1 MSLIMDHKDC
11 KHDNNETIV
20 LQKLLEDAV
29 WQIFYL
35 EDLLMQ
41 HNISFGNK
49 AFQEF
54 KAKNPLKQAEVMQKI
69 KNALACTN
77 ASSSSQSQGN
87 AASTVSSAKISP
99 SKSQDIST
107 SLHSPTSLT
116 RSESTSINSGCCQDP
131 SKIDSALT
139 KVKSESSKATSTS
152 DVLKSREVIQ
162 DSYSLL
168 LSNLIQDQASLISRI
183 PVTQN
188 EIDLFKS
195 YFKGREDVFSLRS
208 GKPNSKTHKYC
219 YYPVCATYWKR
230 NCPRLNKSK
239 DEPSSVFVGDRDNDT
254 TCQTK
259 KVKSIACKDCPVRDF
274 VKLDD
279 PFIKN
284 HLAGFKDDCSDVIGL
299 YVSTEN
305 SKCYF
310 LVFDFDNHFIS
321 DYGSVEESLLDNN
334 YNQQLQE
341 ATYLKR
347 SSSLNQNVVSDA
359 SSQDLDG
366 TQEQHSCDQGNKPH
380 AEKAT
385 NTLSSI
391 TSTNSNPTNSK
402 DLSLD
407 KRLVTEVL
415 SLCKVC
421 KQESIDYLLERSRS
435 GSGYHLWIFFNEAL
449 DLKLVRHFG
458 SLLLS
463 VGASNLG
470 LSTFRTFD
478 RMIPTQDYVPKGGFG
493 NLIALPLQGRA
504 ILKGNSAF
512 VDDNLNAYND
522 QFTRL
527 DKVHKHDLNFVQNK
541 IHQWSSILLN
551 QVGQCIGNSN
561 FGLNQ
566 ASVENVTVPSNFANG
581 SLSNCDKDITKGFCN
596 SDFNIDTEF
605 SLEIENLIEAEDGC
619 ASSKDGIYTKEN
631 FLDYLV
637 KGNRNPLSKLVDIT
651 AFDNGLSKKVLT
663 CFNQSD
669 VLPIRVTLKNE
680 LTNYQ
685 NRQNSNL
692 VDSIFERN
700 KDSKEH
706 YGAELSINA
715 ESNFNKL
722 SYDELSENSSS
733 INLLSKFE
741 DFNFDDLK
749 TPCVYIIFSN
759 SVAIFKRNLKQSL
772 ITQLKALCSYQNPL
786 FYKYQ
791 SKGFQNLL
799 RNEPRIVQCF
809 YEDHDFIYLPRGLYQ
824 VIIDGFKAS
833 KIKFLVKDLRYKGAT
848 LDTVFTGKL
857 KDEQQKAVDSV
868 LGNDYGIINATT
880 GFGKTVVA
888 TFLIHKFKVNTLIVV
903 HKKELA
909 QQWIAKLNELLS
921 FNMLLPNYQTKSGK
935 NKQRKSHIGH
945 LWSNSNT
952 LSHLVDVALVQSLF
966 SNGRLNTELLNNYG
980 MVIFDECHHSAATS
994 YYSVLSYINSKR
1006 VYGFS
1011 ATIKRDDRQEK
1022 KFLYQLGPVLYSY
1035 SAMQKSLE
1043 SNLPHF
1049 VFIRFTPFISKN
1061 CESNNYNL
1069 LLEELINCKKRNLK
1083 IIADVK
1089 ECMLNHRTPLVL
1101 TNRVEHAKA
1110 LAKALTDGNVA
1121 KHIVLIL
1128 GNTSNKETQQRRQYL
1143 ESIPDHESLVIV
1155 ATGQCVGE
1163 GFDYPR
1169 LDTLMLTCPIKNNVN
1184 VEQYAGRICREY
1196 PNKKDIIVYDYLDV
1210 QVGIFCHM
1218 FEHRKRTY
1226 KRIGYEIISHESQNR
1241 ALLQAFESKDPL
1253 DLAENANLSDSSNS
1267 QASRANSSTAGG
1279 AATFGDNSIGVSS
1292 DHDDNSIQ
1300 NSEDCFE
1307 NSTFRKQKGMYS
1319 DLEYQEIFKQDFYNA
1334 QEEIIVF
1341 ASSMDDKLVKD
1352 FSLKV
1357 QKLIEFGVRVAVVTC
1372 NNALQKRNNAKLD
1385 ELDFDDEL
1393 EFNSENYSA
1402 DLSCTF
1408 ADDRA
1413 YIGGFN
1419 SVLNSNVEDSRGIK
1433 YRKKPCSSKSKSSV
1447 YLDNVVSTLRQVG
1460 IDVSVRAYF
1469 PQSFVIVDKKLAWF
1483 ALNPLDKVEKN
1494 SIFIRIDS
1502 PLDVQDLLEIAYQS

>member
-1 MSLIMDHKDC
+1 MDHKEFSP
-11 KHDNNETIV
+11 DNSETIV
-20 LQKLLEDAV
+20 LLKLLEDAV

-35 EDLLMQ
+35 EDLLTQ
-41 HNISFGNK
+41 HNISYGNK

-69 KNALACTN
+69 ENAISNSN
-77 ASSSSQSQGN
+77 ASSSSQSQCDASSN
-87 AASTVSSAKISP
+87 ASSAKISP
-99 SKSQDIST
+99 SKSLVDST
-107 SLHSPTSLT
+107 SLLSTTSLAS
-116 RSESTSINSGCCQDP
+116 SEAASTNCGSCQDP
-131 SKIDSALT
+131 SRIDSASL
-139 KVKSESSKATSTS
+139 KVKSESSKAISTS
-152 DVLKSREVIQ
+152 DVLKASEVVQ
-162 DSYSLL
+162 DSYALL
-168 LSNLIQDQASLISRI
+168 LSNHIQDQASLIKRI
-183 PVTQN
+183 PITQN

-195 YFKGREDVFSLRS
+195 YFKGRDDVFSLRS

-230 NCPRLNKSK
+230 NCPRLNKTK
-239 DEPSSVFVGDRDNDT
+239 DEASSVFVGDGDNDT
-254 TCQTK
+254 NSQTK

-366 TQEQHSCDQGNKPH
+366 IQEQHSCDQGNKPH

-421 KQESIDYLLERSRS
+421 KQESFDYLLERSRS
-435 GSGYHLWIFFNEAL
+435 GSGYHLWIFFSEAL

-470 LSTFRTFD
+470 LRTFRTFD
-478 RMIPTQDYVPKGGFG
+478 RMIPTQDYVPKGGLG

-504 ILKGNSAF
+504 LLKGNSAF

-522 QFTRL
+522 QFTCL
-527 DKVHKHDLNFVQNK
+527 DKVHKHALNFVQNK

-551 QVGQCIGNSN
+551 QVGQGIGNSN

-566 ASVENVTVPSNFANG
+566 ASVANVTVPSNNLNVCPVYCG
-581 SLSNCDKDITKGFCN
+581 KNLNKGFCN
-596 SDFNIDTEF
+596 NDFNIDTEF
-605 SLEIENLIEAEDGC
+605 SLEIENLLEAEDC
-619 ASSKDGIYTKEN
+619 CPSSKDGIYTKEN

-680 LTNYQ
+680 LTNQQ
-685 NRQNSNL
+685 NRQNCNLSQSNL
-692 VDSIFERN
+692 DQNTVN
-700 KDSKEH
+700 KVLEEISESVK
-706 YGAELSINA
+706 A
-715 ESNFNKL
+715 ESYFNKVNL
-722 SYDELSENSSS
+722 NEFCENSSYLS
-733 INLLSKFE
+733 LLSKFD
-741 DFNFDDLK
+741 DFNFDELK

-759 SVAIFKRNLKQSL
+759 SVAIFKRNLKQNL

-833 KIKFLVKDLRYKGAT
+833 NIKYLVKDLRYKGAT
-848 LDTVFTGKL
+848 LDTVFSGKL
-857 KDEQQKAVDSV
+857 KDEQQKAVESV
-868 LGNDYGIINATT
+868 LGNDYGIINAAT

-909 QQWIAKLNELLS
+909 QQWIEKLNEFLS

-935 NKQRKSHIGH
+935 NKQRQTHIGH

-994 YYSVLSYINSKR
+994 YYSVLSYVNSKR

-1035 SAMQKSLE
+1035 SAIQKSLE
-1043 SNLPHF
+1043 SSLPHY
-1049 VFIRFTPFISKN
+1049 VFIRFTPFTSKN
-1061 CESNNYNL
+1061 CESN
-1069 LLEELINCKKRNLK
+1069 
-1083 IIADVK
+1083 
-1089 ECMLNHRTPLVL
+1089 
-1101 TNRVEHAKA
+1101 
-1110 LAKALTDGNVA
+1110 
-1121 KHIVLIL
+1121 
-1128 GNTSNKETQQRRQYL
+1128 
-1143 ESIPDHESLVIV
+1143 
-1155 ATGQCVGE
+1155 
-1163 GFDYPR
+1163 
-1169 LDTLMLTCPIKNNVN
+1169 
-1184 VEQYAGRICREY
+1184 
-1196 PNKKDIIVYDYLDV
+1196 
-1210 QVGIFCHM
+1210 
-1218 FEHRKRTY
+1218 
-1226 KRIGYEIISHESQNR
+1226 
-1241 ALLQAFESKDPL
+1241 
-1253 DLAENANLSDSSNS
+1253 
-1267 QASRANSSTAGG
+1267 
-1279 AATFGDNSIGVSS
+1279 VSS
-1292 DHDDNSIQ
+1292 
-1300 NSEDCFE
+1300 
-1307 NSTFRKQKGMYS
+1307 
-1319 DLEYQEIFKQDFYNA
+1319 
-1334 QEEIIVF
+1334 
-1341 ASSMDDKLVKD
+1341 
-1352 FSLKV
+1352 
-1357 QKLIEFGVRVAVVTC
+1357 
-1372 NNALQKRNNAKLD
+1372 
-1385 ELDFDDEL
+1385 
-1393 EFNSENYSA
+1393 
-1402 DLSCTF
+1402 
-1408 ADDRA
+1408 
-1413 YIGGFN
+1413 
-1419 SVLNSNVEDSRGIK
+1419 
-1433 YRKKPCSSKSKSSV
+1433 P
-1447 YLDNVVSTLRQVG
+1447 
-1460 IDVSVRAYF
+1460 
-1469 PQSFVIVDKKLAWF
+1469 
-1483 ALNPLDKVEKN
+1483 
-1494 SIFIRIDS
+1494 S
-1502 PLDVQDLLEIAYQS
+1502 PR

>member
-1 MSLIMDHKDC
+1 MDHKEFSP
-11 KHDNNETIV
+11 DNNETIV
-20 LQKLLEDAV
+20 LQKLLEEAI
-29 WQIFYL
+29 WQIFYF
-35 EDLLMQ
+35 EDLLTQ
-41 HNISFGNK
+41 HNISYGNK
-49 AFQEF
+49 DFQEF

-69 KNALACTN
+69 ENALACTN
-77 ASSSSQSQGN
+77 ASSSSQSQGDASSN
-87 AASTVSSAKISP
+87 ASSAKISP
-99 SKSQDIST
+99 TKSQDIST
-107 SLHSPTSLT
+107 SLHSQTSLT

-152 DVLKSREVIQ
+152 DVLKSREVVQ
-162 DSYSLL
+162 DRYALL
-168 LSNLIQDQASLISRI
+168 LSNHIQDQASLIKRI
-183 PVTQN
+183 PITQN

-195 YFKGREDVFSLRS
+195 YFKGRDDVFSLRS

-230 NCPRLNKSK
+230 NCPRLNKTK
-239 DEPSSVFVGDRDNDT
+239 DEASSVFVGDRDNDT

-259 KVKSIACKDCPVRDF
+259 KVNGVACKDCPVRDF

-321 DYGSVEESLLDNN
+321 DYGSVEDSLLDNN

-347 SSSLNQNVVSDA
+347 LSSLNKNVPTDA
-359 SSQDLDG
+359 GSQDLYG
-366 TQEQHSCDQGNKPH
+366 TQEQHSCDQGNKSH

-391 TSTNSNPTNSK
+391 TSTNVNRTNSNN
-402 DLSLD
+402 LSLD

-435 GSGYHLWIFFNEAL
+435 GSGYHLWIFFSEAL

-504 ILKGNSAF
+504 LLKGNSAF

-522 QFTRL
+522 QFTCL
-527 DKVHKHDLNFVQNK
+527 DNVHKHDLNFVQNK

-551 QVGQCIGNSN
+551 QVCQSIGKSN
-561 FGLNQ
+561 FGLNL
-566 ASVENVTVPSNFANG
+566 ASVANVTVHSNTSNG
-581 SLSNCDKDITKGFCN
+581 NSKNCGKDLTKFFGN
-596 SDFNIDTEF
+596 EEFNIDTEF
-605 SLEIENLIEAEDGC
+605 SLEIENLIEPEDEIS
-619 ASSKDGIYTKEN
+619 SSKYGIYTKEN

-669 VLPIRVTLKNE
+669 VLPIRVILKNE
-680 LTNYQ
+680 LTNQQ

-692 VDSIFERN
+692 VDSILERN
-700 KDSKEH
+700 KDNKEQD
-706 YGAELSINA
+706 GAELSNNA
-715 ESNFNKL
+715 ESDSNKSSL
-722 SYDELSENSSS
+722 DELSENSSFL
-733 INLLSKFE
+733 NLLLKCK
-741 DFNFDDLK
+741 DINFNALK

-759 SVAIFKRNLKQSL
+759 SVAIFKRNLKQNL

-833 KIKFLVKDLRYKGAT
+833 NIKYLVKDLRYKGAT
-848 LDTVFTGKL
+848 LDTVFSGKL
-857 KDEQQKAVDSV
+857 KDEQQKAVESV
-868 LGNDYGIINATT
+868 LGNDYGIINAAT

-909 QQWIAKLNELLS
+909 QQWIEKLSKFLT

-935 NKQRKSHIGH
+935 NKQRQTHIGH
-945 LWSNSNT
+945 LWANSNT

-994 YYSVLSYINSKR
+994 YYSVLSYVDSKR

-1043 SNLPHF
+1043 SSFPHY
-1049 VFIRFTPFISKN
+1049 VFIRFTPFTSKN
-1061 CESNNYNL
+1061 CESNKYNL
-1069 LLEELINCKKRNLK
+1069 LLDELINCKKRNRK

-1089 ECMLNHRTPLVL
+1089 ECIINHRTPLLL

-1143 ESIPDHESLVIV
+1143 ESIPDNESLVVV

-1184 VEQYAGRICREY
+1184 VEQYAGRISREY
-1196 PNKKDIIVYDYLDV
+1196 PNKKDIIVYDYLDI

-1253 DLAENANLSDSSNS
+1253 DLAENANLSDGSNS

-1292 DHDDNSIQ
+1292 DYDDNSIQ

-1307 NSTFRKQKGMYS
+1307 NSTYRKQKGMYS
-1319 DLEYQEIFKQDFYNA
+1319 DLEYLEFFKQDFYNA
-1334 QEEIIVF
+1334 QDEIIVF
-1341 ASSMDDKLVKD
+1341 ASSMDEKLVKD
-1352 FSLKV
+1352 FSLNV
-1357 QKLIEFGVRVAVVTC
+1357 QKLIEFGVRVVVVTC
-1372 NNALQKRNNAKLD
+1372 YNALQKQNKAKLD
-1385 ELDFDDEL
+1385 ERDYDDEL
-1393 EFNSENYSA
+1393 EFNSENLSEDLLSA
-1402 DLSCTF
+1402 F
-1408 ADDRA
+1408 DDNRA
-1413 YIGGFN
+1413 CIGVFN
-1419 SVLNSNVEDSRGIK
+1419 SSYNIHDEDNGGIK
-1433 YRKKPCSSKSKSSV
+1433 YRKKPCSPKSKTSV

-1460 IDVSVRAYF
+1460 IEVSVRAYF
-1469 PQSFVIVDKKLAWF
+1469 PQSFVIVDKNIAWF

>member
-69 KNALACTN
+69 KNALANGN

-87 AASTVSSAKISP
+87 TATHASSAKISP
-99 SKSQDIST
+99 SKCQEPST
-107 SLHSPTSLT
+107 
-116 RSESTSINSGCCQDP
+116 
-131 SKIDSALT
+131 IDAVSV
-139 KVKSESSKATSTS
+139 KVKSECSTATSKS
-152 DVLKSREVIQ
+152 DVLKASEVVQ
-162 DSYSLL
+162 DSYALL
-168 LSNLIQDQASLISRI
+168 LSNHIEDQASLIQKTPI
-183 PVTQN
+183 TQSK
-188 EIDLFKS
+188 IDLFKS
-195 YFKGREDVFSLRS
+195 CFKGREDVFSLRS

-230 NCPRLNKSK
+230 NCPRLNKAN
-239 DEPSSVFVGDRDNDT
+239 DEVSSVFVGNGDNDT
-254 TCQTK
+254 ACQTK
-259 KVKSIACKDCPVRDF
+259 KVKSRACKDCPVRDF

-321 DYGSVEESLLDNN
+321 DYGSVEDSLLDNN

-347 SSSLNQNVVSDA
+347 LSSLNKNVPTDA
-359 SSQDLDG
+359 GSQDLYG

-391 TSTNSNPTNSK
+391 TSTNVNPTNSK

-435 GSGYHLWIFFNEAL
+435 GSGYHLWIFFSEAL

-470 LSTFRTFD
+470 LTTFRTFD

-504 ILKGNSAF
+504 LLKGNSAF

-527 DKVHKHDLNFVQNK
+527 DKVHKHDLNFVQSK

-561 FGLNQ
+561 FGINQ
-566 ASVENVTVPSNFANG
+566 ASVANVTVPSNNSNVNSANCG
-581 SLSNCDKDITKGFCN
+581 NDLNTSFYNEDFYAN
-596 SDFNIDTEF
+596 SEF
-605 SLEIENLIEAEDGC
+605 SLEIENLIESEDESV
-619 ASSKDGIYTKEN
+619 SSNDGIYTKEN

-1419 SVLNSNVEDSRGIK
+1419 SVLNSHVEDSRGIK

>member
-1 MSLIMDHKDC
+1 MDKT
-11 KHDNNETIV
+11 ETSKEN
-20 LQKLLEDAV
+20 LEYTLLKKNLVEAV

-35 EDLLMQ
+35 EDLLTQ
-41 HNISFGNK
+41 HNISYGNK

-69 KNALACTN
+69 ENALACTN

-99 SKSQDIST
+99 SKSQDNST
-107 SLHSPTSLT
+107 SLHSQTSLT

-152 DVLKSREVIQ
+152 DVLKSREVVQ
-162 DSYSLL
+162 DSYALL
-168 LSNLIQDQASLISRI
+168 LSNHIEDQASLIKRI
-183 PVTQN
+183 QITQS
-188 EIDLFKS
+188 EIDLFKCC
-195 YFKGREDVFSLRS
+195 FKGREDVFSLRS
-208 GKPNSKTHKYC
+208 GKPNSKTLKYC

-230 NCPRLNKSK
+230 NCPRLNKTK
-239 DEPSSVFVGDRDNDT
+239 DGASSVFVGDRDNDT

-284 HLAGFKDDCSDVIGL
+284 HLAGFKEDCSDVIGL

-347 SSSLNQNVVSDA
+347 TNSLNQN
-359 SSQDLDG
+359 
-366 TQEQHSCDQGNKPH
+366 QESNAGVQELATFEKLHSYGKDNEPLAQN
-380 AEKAT
+380 T
-385 NTLSSI
+385 STTLSNI
-391 TSTNSNPTNSK
+391 TSTNGNRNSK

-435 GSGYHLWIFFNEAL
+435 GSGYHLWIFFSEAL

-470 LSTFRTFD
+470 LRTFRTFD
-478 RMIPTQDYVPKGGFG
+478 RMIPTQDYVPKGGLG

-504 ILKGNSAF
+504 LLKGNSAF

-522 QFTRL
+522 QFTCL
-527 DKVHKHDLNFVQNK
+527 DKVHKHALNFVQNK

-551 QVGQCIGNSN
+551 QVGQGIGNSN

-566 ASVENVTVPSNFANG
+566 ASVANVTVPSNNLNVCPVYCG
-581 SLSNCDKDITKGFCN
+581 KNLNKGFCN
-596 SDFNIDTEF
+596 NDFNIDTEF
-605 SLEIENLIEAEDGC
+605 SLEIENLLEAEDC
-619 ASSKDGIYTKEN
+619 CPSSKDGIYTKEN

-680 LTNYQ
+680 LTNQQ
-685 NRQNSNL
+685 NRQNCNLSQSNL
-692 VDSIFERN
+692 DQNTVN
-700 KDSKEH
+700 KVLEEISESVK
-706 YGAELSINA
+706 A
-715 ESNFNKL
+715 ESYFNKVNL
-722 SYDELSENSSS
+722 NEFCENSSYLS
-733 INLLSKFE
+733 LLSKFD
-741 DFNFDDLK
+741 DFNFDELK

-759 SVAIFKRNLKQSL
+759 SVAIFKRNLKQNL

-857 KDEQQKAVDSV
+857 KDEQQKAVDAV
-868 LGNDYGIINATT
+868 LGNDYGIINAAT

-909 QQWIAKLNELLS
+909 QQWIEKLNEFLT
-921 FNMLLPNYQTKSGK
+921 FNMLLPNYQSKSGK
-935 NKQRKSHIGH
+935 KKQRKTHIGH

-1011 ATIKRDDRQEK
+1011 ATIKREDRQEK

-1043 SNLPHF
+1043 SSLPHY
-1049 VFIRFTPFISKN
+1049 VFIRFTPFTSKN
-1061 CESNNYNL
+1061 SESNNYNL

-1089 ECMLNHRTPLVL
+1089 ECILNHRTPLIL

-1110 LAKALTDGNVA
+1110 LAKALTDWNVA
-1121 KHIVLIL
+1121 KHVVLIL

-1169 LDTLMLTCPIKNNVN
+1169 LDTLMLTCPIKNNLN
-1184 VEQYAGRICREY
+1184 VEQYAGRISREY

-1241 ALLQAFESKDPL
+1241 ALLQAFEQKDPL
-1253 DLAENANLSDSSNS
+1253 DLEDNTNLSDGSNS
-1267 QASRANSSTAGG
+1267 RTSRANSSTAGG
-1279 AATFGDNSIGVSS
+1279 GATLGDNNIGLSS
-1292 DHDDNSIQ
+1292 DLEDKSLQ
-1300 NSEDCFE
+1300 NTSDYLE
-1307 NSTFRKQKGMYS
+1307 NCTFRKQKGMYS

-1334 QEEIIVF
+1334 QDEIIVF
-1341 ASSMDDKLVKD
+1341 ASSMDEHLVTE
-1352 FSLKV
+1352 FSLNV

-1372 NNALQKRNNAKLD
+1372 NNAMQRHHDATLKER
-1385 ELDFDDEL
+1385 DFDDEL
-1393 EFNSENYSA
+1393 ESCSENLSE
-1402 DLSCTF
+1402 DLSSSI
-1408 ADDRA
+1408 DDN
-1413 YIGGFN
+1413 IICKNGFN
-1419 SVLNSNVEDSRGIK
+1419 SVHNSHVEDSRSIK
-1433 YRKKPCSSKSKSSV
+1433 YRKKNSSYKSKASV

-1460 IDVSVRAYF
+1460 IEVSVRAYF
-1469 PQSFVIVDKKLAWF
+1469 PQSFVIVDKNIAWF
-1483 ALNPLDKVEKN
+1483 ALNPLDEVEKN

-1502 PLDVQDLLEIAYQS
+1502 NVDVMELLEISNSLGKN

>member
-1 MSLIMDHKDC
+1 MDKT
-11 KHDNNETIV
+11 ETS
-20 LQKLLEDAV
+20 KENLEYTILKQNLVEAV

-35 EDLLMQ
+35 EDLLAR

-69 KNALACTN
+69 KNALANGN

-99 SKSQDIST
+99 SKSQDNST
-107 SLHSPTSLT
+107 SLHSQTSLT

-152 DVLKSREVIQ
+152 DVLKSREVVQ
-162 DSYSLL
+162 DSYALL
-168 LSNLIQDQASLISRI
+168 LSNHIEDQASLIKRI
-183 PVTQN
+183 QITQS

-195 YFKGREDVFSLRS
+195 CFKGREDVFSLRS
-208 GKPNSKTHKYC
+208 GKPNSKTLKYC
-219 YYPVCATYWKR
+219 YYPVCDTYWKR
-230 NCPRLNKSK
+230 NCPRLNKTK
-239 DEPSSVFVGDRDNDT
+239 DEASSVFVGDRDNDT

-259 KVKSIACKDCPVRDF
+259 KVKSLACKDCPVRDF
-274 VKLDD
+274 VKLTD

-284 HLAGFKDDCSDVIGL
+284 HIAGFKDDCSDVIGL

-321 DYGSVEESLLDNN
+321 DYGSVEDSLLDNN

-347 SSSLNQNVVSDA
+347 TNSLNQNVVSDA

-366 TQEQHSCDQGNKPH
+366 TQEQHSCDQGNKSH

-391 TSTNSNPTNSK
+391 TSTNVNRTNSNN
-402 DLSLD
+402 LSLD

-504 ILKGNSAF
+504 LLKGNSAF
-512 VDDNLNAYND
+512 VDDNLNAYKD

-541 IHQWSSILLN
+541 IHQWSSILIN
-551 QVGQCIGNSN
+551 QVGQCNGNN
-561 FGLNQ
+561 NVGLNQ
-566 ASVENVTVPSNFANG
+566 ASVANVTVPADNSNG
-581 SLSNCDKDITKGFCN
+581 STANCGKDLTKGFCN
-596 SDFNIDTEF
+596 KDFNINTEF

-680 LTNYQ
+680 LTNQQ

-692 VDSIFERN
+692 VDSILERN
-700 KDSKEH
+700 KDSKEQD
-706 YGAELSINA
+706 GAELSNNA
-715 ESNFNKL
+715 ESRFNKA
-722 SYDELSENSSS
+722 SHDELSKNSSYQ
-733 INLLSKFE
+733 NLLSKFE

-759 SVAIFKRNLKQSL
+759 SVAIFKRNLKQNL
-772 ITQLKALCSYQNPL
+772 ITQLKALCSYQNAL

-824 VIIDGFKAS
+824 VIIDGFNAS
-833 KIKFLVKDLRYKGAT
+833 NIKCLVKDLRYKGAT
-848 LDTVFTGKL
+848 LDAVFTGKL
-857 KDEQQKAVDSV
+857 KDEQQKAVESV
-868 LGNDYGIINATT
+868 LGNDYGIINAAT

-909 QQWIAKLNELLS
+909 QQWIEKLNKFLT

-935 NKQRKSHIGH
+935 NKQRQTHIGH

-1035 SAMQKSLE
+1035 SAMLKSLE

-1069 LLEELINCKKRNLK
+1069 LFEELINCEKRNRK

-1089 ECMLNHRTPLVL
+1089 ECILNQRTPLVL

-1110 LAKALTDGNVA
+1110 LAKALTNGNVA

-1143 ESIPDHESLVIV
+1143 ESIPDNESLVVV

-1184 VEQYAGRICREY
+1184 VEQYVGRISREY
-1196 PNKKDIIVYDYLDV
+1196 PNKKDIIVYDYLDM

-1241 ALLQAFESKDPL
+1241 ALLQAFEPSVASEL
-1253 DLAENANLSDSSNS
+1253 DDNTNLSDGSNS
-1267 QASRANSSTAGG
+1267 QTSRSNSDTDAGG
-1279 AATFGDNSIGVSS
+1279 ATLGDNKNGLSS
-1292 DHDDNSIQ
+1292 ELEDKSLQ
-1300 NSEDCFE
+1300 NSKDCFE
-1307 NSTFRKQKGMYS
+1307 NISFRKQKGMYS

-1341 ASSMDDKLVKD
+1341 ASSMDEKLVKD
-1352 FSLKV
+1352 FSLNV
-1357 QKLIEFGVRVAVVTC
+1357 QKLIELGVRVVVVTC
-1372 NNALQKRNNAKLD
+1372 NNALQKRNDATLK
-1385 ELDFDDEL
+1385 ERDFDDEL
-1393 EFNSENYSA
+1393 EFCSEN
-1402 DLSCTF
+1402 LSEEFSITI
-1408 ADDRA
+1408 DDN
-1413 YIGGFN
+1413 ITCKGGFN
-1419 SVLNSNVEDSRGIK
+1419 SVLNSHTEDSRSIK
-1433 YRKKPCSSKSKSSV
+1433 YRKKNSLYKSKSSA

-1460 IDVSVRAYF
+1460 IEVSVRAYF

-1502 PLDVQDLLEIAYQS
+1502 PLDVQDLLEIAYQI

>member
-1 MSLIMDHKDC
+1 MDHKDFSP
-11 KHDNNETIV
+11 DNNETIV
-20 LQKLLEDAV
+20 LHKILEDAV
-29 WQIFYL
+29 WQIFYF
-35 EDLLMQ
+35 EDLLTQ
-41 HNISFGNK
+41 HNISYGNK

-69 KNALACTN
+69 ENALACTN
-77 ASSSSQSQGN
+77 ASSSSQSQGDASSN
-87 AASTVSSAKISP
+87 ASSAKSSP

-107 SLHSPTSLT
+107 SLHSQTSLT

-152 DVLKSREVIQ
+152 DVLKSREVVQ
-162 DSYSLL
+162 DRYALL
-168 LSNLIQDQASLISRI
+168 LSNHIQDQASLIKRI
-183 PVTQN
+183 PITQN

-195 YFKGREDVFSLRS
+195 YFKGRDDVFSLRS

-230 NCPRLNKSK
+230 NCPRLNKNK

-259 KVKSIACKDCPVRDF
+259 KVNGIACKDCPVRDF
-274 VKLDD
+274 VKLTD

-305 SKCYF
+305 SKCNF

-347 SSSLNQNVVSDA
+347 TNSLNQNLASNAEPQELDAFEDLHYIGKDNESLAQITSTTVS
-359 SSQDLDG
+359 
-366 TQEQHSCDQGNKPH
+366 N
-380 AEKAT
+380 
-385 NTLSSI
+385 I
-391 TSTNSNPTNSK
+391 TSTNVNRTNSNN
-402 DLSLD
+402 LSLD

-435 GSGYHLWIFFNEAL
+435 GCGYHLWIFFSEAL

-470 LSTFRTFD
+470 LSSFRTFD

-504 ILKGNSAF
+504 LLKGNSAF
-512 VDDNLNAYND
+512 VDENLNAYYD
-522 QFTRL
+522 QFTCL
-527 DKVHKHDLNFVQNK
+527 DKVHKHDLNFVQSK

-551 QVGQCIGNSN
+551 QVDQCIGNSN

-566 ASVENVTVPSNFANG
+566 ASVANVAVPSNTSNG
-581 SLSNCDKDITKGFCN
+581 SESNCGKDLSKVFCN
-596 SDFNIDTEF
+596 EDFNIDTEF
-605 SLEIENLIEAEDGC
+605 SLEIENLIESEDERV
-619 ASSKDGIYTKEN
+619 SSKDGIYTKEN

-680 LTNYQ
+680 LTNQ
-685 NRQNSNL
+685 HNRQNSNL
-692 VDSIFERN
+692 VDSILERN

-706 YGAELSINA
+706 EGAELSNNA
-715 ESNFNKL
+715 ESDFKKA
-722 SYDELSENSSS
+722 SIDELSDKGSYLS
-733 INLLSKFE
+733 LLSKFD

-759 SVAIFKRNLKQSL
+759 SIAIFKRNLKQSL

-824 VIIDGFKAS
+824 VITDGFKAS
-833 KIKFLVKDLRYKGAT
+833 NIKYLVKDLRYKGAT
-848 LDTVFTGKL
+848 LDTVFSGKL
-857 KDEQQKAVDSV
+857 KDEQQKAVDAV
-868 LGNDYGIINATT
+868 LENDYGIINAAT

-909 QQWIAKLNELLS
+909 QQWIAKLNEFLS
-921 FNMLLPNYQTKSGK
+921 FNMLLPNYQTKSGM
-935 NKQRKSHIGH
+935 NKQRQTHIGH

-994 YYSVLSYINSKR
+994 YYSVLSYVNSKR

-1043 SNLPHF
+1043 SSFPHY
-1049 VFIRFTPFISKN
+1049 VFIRFTPFTSKN
-1061 CESNNYNL
+1061 CESNKYNL
-1069 LLEELINCKKRNLK
+1069 LLDELINCKKRNRK

-1089 ECMLNHRTPLVL
+1089 ECIINHRTPLLL

-1121 KHIVLIL
+1121 KHVVLIL
-1128 GNTSNKETQQRRQYL
+1128 GNTSNNETQQRRQYL

-1184 VEQYAGRICREY
+1184 VEQYAGRISREY
-1196 PNKKDIIVYDYLDV
+1196 PNKKDIIVYDYLDI

-1241 ALLQAFESKDPL
+1241 ALLQAFESSVASDL
-1253 DLAENANLSDSSNS
+1253 DDNINLFDDSNS
-1267 QASRANSSTAGG
+1267 QTSRSNSGTAGSG
-1279 AATFGDNSIGVSS
+1279 TSLGGSNIGESS
-1292 DHDDNSIQ
+1292 DLDYKSFQ
-1300 NSEDCFE
+1300 NTNDCFE
-1307 NSTFRKQKGMYS
+1307 NCTFRKQKGMYS
-1319 DLEYQEIFKQDFYNA
+1319 DLEYLEFFKQDFYNA

-1341 ASSMDDKLVKD
+1341 ASSMDESLVKD
-1352 FSLKV
+1352 FSLNV
-1357 QKLIEFGVRVAVVTC
+1357 QKLIELGVRVSVVTC
-1372 NNALQKRNNAKLD
+1372 NNALQRHQDAALKER
-1385 ELDFDDEL
+1385 DFNDEL
-1393 EFNSENYSA
+1393 EFNSENLSEDLLSA
-1402 DLSCTF
+1402 F
-1408 ADDRA
+1408 DDNRA
-1413 YIGGFN
+1413 CIGVFN
-1419 SVLNSNVEDSRGIK
+1419 SSYNIHDEDNGGIK
-1433 YRKKPCSSKSKSSV
+1433 YRKKPCLSKSKSSV
-1447 YLDNVVSTLRQVG
+1447 YLDNVVSTLKQVG

-1502 PLDVQDLLEIAYQS
+1502 NVDVMELLEISNSLGKN

>member
-1 MSLIMDHKDC
+1 MDHKEFSP
-11 KHDNNETIV
+11 DNNETIV
-20 LQKLLEDAV
+20 LQKLLEEAI
-29 WQIFYL
+29 WQIFYF
-35 EDLLMQ
+35 EDLLTQ

-69 KNALACTN
+69 ENAIAN
-77 ASSSSQSQGN
+77 SNSSSSSQCQGKV
-87 AASTVSSAKISP
+87 ASTASSAIISH
-99 SKSQDIST
+99 SKSQDNST

-116 RSESTSINSGCCQDP
+116 RSESASINSGISQDP
-131 SKIDSALT
+131 STIDAVSV
-139 KVKSESSKATSTS
+139 KVKSECSTAISKS
-152 DVLKSREVIQ
+152 DVLKASEVVQ
-162 DSYSLL
+162 DSYALL
-168 LSNLIQDQASLISRI
+168 LSNHIEDQASLISRI
-183 PVTQN
+183 PITHS

-195 YFKGREDVFSLRS
+195 YFKGRADVFSLRS

-230 NCPRLNKSK
+230 NCPRLNKTK
-239 DEPSSVFVGDRDNDT
+239 DGASSVFVGDGDNDT
-254 TCQTK
+254 NSQTK

-421 KQESIDYLLERSRS
+421 KQESINYLLERSRS
-435 GSGYHLWIFFNEAL
+435 GSGYHLWIFFSEAL

-463 VGASNLG
+463 VGASNIG

-504 ILKGNSAF
+504 LLKGNSAF

-527 DKVHKHDLNFVQNK
+527 DKVHKHDQYFVQSK

-566 ASVENVTVPSNFANG
+566 ASVANVAVSSNISNG
-581 SLSNCDKDITKGFCN
+581 CSTNCGKELSQGFCN
-596 SDFNIDTEF
+596 EDFNIDTEF
-605 SLEIENLIEAEDGC
+605 SLEIENLIEPDDGR
-619 ASSKDGIYTKEN
+619 ASSNVGIYTKEN

-637 KGNRNPLSKLVDIT
+637 KENRNPLSKLVDIT

-680 LTNYQ
+680 LTNQQ
-685 NRQNSNL
+685 NRKNSNL
-692 VDSIFERN
+692 VDSNLDQNTVN
-700 KDSKEH
+700 KVLEKISDGGK
-706 YGAELSINA
+706 A
-715 ESNFNKL
+715 ESCFNKVNL
-722 SYDELSENSSS
+722 DEFCENSTYQ
-733 INLLSKFE
+733 NLLSKFE
-741 DFNFDDLK
+741 AFNFDDLK
-749 TPCVYIIFSN
+749 TQCVYIIFSN

-809 YEDHDFIYLPRGLYQ
+809 YEDLDFIYLPRGLYQ
-824 VIIDGFKAS
+824 VIIDGFNAS

-848 LDTVFTGKL
+848 LDTVFSGKL
-857 KDEQQKAVDSV
+857 KDEQQKAVDAV
-868 LGNDYGIINATT
+868 LENDYGIINAAT

-909 QQWIAKLNELLS
+909 QQWIEKLNEFLS
-921 FNMLLPNYQTKSGK
+921 FNMLLPNYQTKSGM
-935 NKQRKSHIGH
+935 NKQRQTHIGH

-966 SNGRLNTELLNNYG
+966 SNSRLNTELLNNYG

-994 YYSVLSYINSKR
+994 YYSVLSYVNSKR

-1043 SNLPHF
+1043 SSLPHY
-1049 VFIRFTPFISKN
+1049 VIIRFTPFTSKN
-1061 CESNNYNL
+1061 SESNNYNL

-1089 ECMLNHRTPLVL
+1089 ECILNHRTPLIL

-1110 LAKALTDGNVA
+1110 LAKALTDGNIA
-1121 KHIVLIL
+1121 KHVILIL

-1143 ESIPDHESLVIV
+1143 ESIPDNESLVVV

-1184 VEQYAGRICREY
+1184 VEQYAGRISREY
-1196 PNKKDIIVYDYLDV
+1196 PNKKDLIVYDYLDV

-1241 ALLQAFESKDPL
+1241 ALLHAFEQSVPSDLDDNTNLFDDP
-1253 DLAENANLSDSSNS
+1253 NS
-1267 QASRANSSTAGG
+1267 QTSRSNTDTDASG
-1279 AATFGDNSIGVSS
+1279 ATLGDNKIGLCS
-1292 DHDDNSIQ
+1292 DLDYKSFQ
-1300 NSEDCFE
+1300 NTNDCFE
-1307 NSTFRKQKGMYS
+1307 NCTFRKQKGMYS
-1319 DLEYQEIFKQDFYNA
+1319 DLEYLEFFKQDFYNA
-1334 QEEIIVF
+1334 QDEIIVF
-1341 ASSMDDKLVKD
+1341 ASSMDEKLVKD
-1352 FSLKV
+1352 FSLNV
-1357 QKLIEFGVRVAVVTC
+1357 QKLIEFGVRVVVVTC
-1372 NNALQKRNNAKLD
+1372 YNALQKQNKAKLD
-1385 ELDFDDEL
+1385 ERDYDDEL
-1393 EFNSENYSA
+1393 EFNSENLSEDLLSA
-1402 DLSCTF
+1402 F
-1408 ADDRA
+1408 DDNRA
-1413 YIGGFN
+1413 CIGVFN
-1419 SVLNSNVEDSRGIK
+1419 SSYNIHDEDNGGIK
-1433 YRKKPCSSKSKSSV
+1433 YRKKPCSPKSKTSV

-1460 IDVSVRAYF
+1460 IEVSVRAYF
-1469 PQSFVIVDKKLAWF
+1469 PQSFVIVDKK
-1483 ALNPLDKVEKN
+1483 
-1494 SIFIRIDS
+1494 
-1502 PLDVQDLLEIAYQS
+1502 

>member
-1 MSLIMDHKDC
+1 MDHKDFSP
-11 KHDNNETIV
+11 DNNEIIV
-20 LQKLLEDAV
+20 LQKLLEEAV

-35 EDLLMQ
+35 EDLLTQ

-54 KAKNPLKQAEVMQKI
+54 KAKNSLKLAEVMQKI
-69 KNALACTN
+69 ENALANSN
-77 ASSSSQSQGN
+77 ASSSSQSQSN
-87 AASTVSSAKISP
+87 VASTASSAKISP
-99 SKSQDIST
+99 SKSQDNST
-107 SLHSPTSLT
+107 SLHSTTSLAS
-116 RSESTSINSGCCQDP
+116 SEAASINSGSCQDP
-131 SKIDSALT
+131 SKIDPASL
-139 KVKSESSKATSTS
+139 KVKSESSNATSTS
-152 DVLKSREVIQ
+152 DVLKVSEVVQ

-168 LSNLIQDQASLISRI
+168 LSNHIEDQASLIKRI
-183 PVTQN
+183 SITQS

-208 GKPNSKTHKYC
+208 GKPNLKTHKYC

-230 NCPRLNKSK
+230 NCPRLNKTK
-239 DEPSSVFVGDRDNDT
+239 DEASSVFVGDGDNDT

-259 KVKSIACKDCPVRDF
+259 KVKGIACKDCPVRDF

-347 SSSLNQNVVSDA
+347 TNSLNQNLDSNA
-359 SSQDLDG
+359 GAQDLDAFEDQHTTG
-366 TQEQHSCDQGNKPH
+366 KDNEPLTQKSSTKLLNVTSINGNQ
-380 AEKAT
+380 
-385 NTLSSI
+385 
-391 TSTNSNPTNSK
+391 TNSK

-463 VGASNLG
+463 VGANNLG

-504 ILKGNSAF
+504 LLKGNSAF

-522 QFTRL
+522 QFTCL
-527 DKVHKHDLNFVQNK
+527 DKVHKHDFNFVQSK
-541 IHQWSSILLN
+541 IYQWSSILLN
-551 QVGQCIGNSN
+551 QVGQHIGNSN
-561 FGLNQ
+561 VGLNQ
-566 ASVENVTVPSNFANG
+566 ASVANVNVPSNNSNDSSANCG
-581 SLSNCDKDITKGFCN
+581 KDLSPGFYN
-596 SDFNIDTEF
+596 VDFNIDTEF
-605 SLEIENLIEAEDGC
+605 SLEIENLIEAEDGS
-619 ASSKDGIYTKEN
+619 ASSKDRIYTKEN

-637 KGNRNPLSKLVDIT
+637 KGNRNPLSRLVDIT

-669 VLPIRVTLKNE
+669 VLPIRVTIKND
-680 LTNYQ
+680 LANLQSYL
-685 NRQNSNL
+685 NSNIVGSNL
-692 VDSIFERN
+692 DQNTVN
-700 KDSKEH
+700 KLLEEISEGVK
-706 YGAELSINA
+706 A
-715 ESNFNKL
+715 ESCFNKANL
-722 SYDELSENSSS
+722 NEFCENSSYL
-733 INLLSKFE
+733 NLLSKLE

-791 SKGFQNLL
+791 SKGFKNLL

-824 VIIDGFKAS
+824 VIIDGLKAS
-833 KIKFLVKDLRYKGAT
+833 NIKFLVKDLRYKGAT

-857 KDEQQKAVDSV
+857 KEEQQKAVDAV
-868 LGNDYGIINATT
+868 LGNDYGIINAAT

-888 TFLIHKFKVNTLIVV
+888 TFLVHKFKVSTLIVV

-909 QQWIAKLNELLS
+909 QQWIEKLNEFLS
-921 FNMLLPNYQTKSGK
+921 FNMHLPNYQTKSGK
-935 NKQRKSHIGH
+935 NKQRKTHVGH

-994 YYSVLSYINSKR
+994 YYSVLSYVNSKR

-1011 ATIKRDDRQEK
+1011 ATVKRDDRQEK

-1043 SNLPHF
+1043 SNLPHY
-1049 VFIRFTPFISKN
+1049 VFIRFTPFTSKN

-1069 LLEELINCKKRNLK
+1069 LLDELINCEKRNCK

-1089 ECMLNHRTPLVL
+1089 ECILNHRTPLVL
-1101 TNRVEHAKA
+1101 TNRIEHAKA
-1110 LAKALTDGNVA
+1110 VAKALTEGNVA
-1121 KHIVLIL
+1121 KHVVLIL

-1143 ESIPDHESLVIV
+1143 ESIPANESLVIV

-1184 VEQYAGRICREY
+1184 VEQYAGRISREY
-1196 PNKKDIIVYDYLDV
+1196 PNKKDIIVYDYLDM

-1253 DLAENANLSDSSNS
+1253 DLDENVNLSDGSNS
-1267 QASRANSSTAGG
+1267 KTSRSNTGTDAGASLVDSN
-1279 AATFGDNSIGVSS
+1279 IGVSS
-1292 DHDDNSIQ
+1292 EQDNKSLK
-1300 NSEDCFE
+1300 NTNDCFE
-1307 NSTFRKQKGMYS
+1307 NCTFRKQKGMYS
-1319 DLEYQEIFKQDFYNA
+1319 DLEYLEIFKQDFYNA

-1341 ASSMDDKLVKD
+1341 ASSMDEFLVKD
-1352 FSLKV
+1352 FSLNV
-1357 QKLIEFGVRVAVVTC
+1357 HKLIEFGVRVAVVTC
-1372 NNALQKRNNAKLD
+1372 NSALQKRNNAKLD
-1385 ELDFDDEL
+1385 ECDFDDEL
-1393 EFNSENYSA
+1393 EFNSENFSEDLLSA
-1402 DLSCTF
+1402 IDNNSSCKG
-1408 ADDRA
+1408 A
-1413 YIGGFN
+1413 FN
-1419 SVLNSNVEDSRGIK
+1419 STHNSPTEVSGGIK
-1433 YRKKPCSSKSKSSV
+1433 YRKKNSSYKSKVSV

-1460 IDVSVRAYF
+1460 IEVSVRAYF

-1502 PLDVQDLLEIAYQS
+1502 NVDVMELLEISNSIGKN

>member
-69 KNALACTN
+69 KNALANGN

-87 AASTVSSAKISP
+87 TATHASSAKISP
-99 SKSQDIST
+99 SKCQEPST
-107 SLHSPTSLT
+107 
-116 RSESTSINSGCCQDP
+116 
-131 SKIDSALT
+131 IDAVSV
-139 KVKSESSKATSTS
+139 KVKSECSTATSKS
-152 DVLKSREVIQ
+152 DVLKASEVVQ
-162 DSYSLL
+162 DSYALL
-168 LSNLIQDQASLISRI
+168 LSNHIEDQASLIQKTPI
-183 PVTQN
+183 TQSK
-188 EIDLFKS
+188 IDLFKS
-195 YFKGREDVFSLRS
+195 CFKGREDVFSLRS

-230 NCPRLNKSK
+230 NCPRLNKAN
-239 DEPSSVFVGDRDNDT
+239 DEVSSVFVGNGDNDT
-254 TCQTK
+254 ACQTK
-259 KVKSIACKDCPVRDF
+259 KVKSRACKDCPVRDF

-321 DYGSVEESLLDNN
+321 DYGSVEDSLLDNN

-347 SSSLNQNVVSDA
+347 LSSLNKNVPTDA
-359 SSQDLDG
+359 GSQDLYG

-391 TSTNSNPTNSK
+391 TSTNVNPTNSK

-435 GSGYHLWIFFNEAL
+435 GSGYHLWIFFSEAL

-470 LSTFRTFD
+470 LTTFRTFD

-504 ILKGNSAF
+504 LLKGNSAF

-527 DKVHKHDLNFVQNK
+527 DKVHKHDLNFVQSK

-561 FGLNQ
+561 FGINQ
-566 ASVENVTVPSNFANG
+566 ASVANVTVPSNNSNVNSANCG
-581 SLSNCDKDITKGFCN
+581 NDLNTSFYNEDFYAN
-596 SDFNIDTEF
+596 SEF
-605 SLEIENLIEAEDGC
+605 SLEIENLIESEDESV
-619 ASSKDGIYTKEN
+619 SSNDGIYTKEN

-1307 NSTFRKQKGMYS
+1307 NSTYRKQKGMYS

-1334 QEEIIVF
+1334 KEEIIVF

-1372 NNALQKRNNAKLD
+1372 NNALQRHQDAALKERAFN
-1385 ELDFDDEL
+1385 DEL
-1393 EFNSENYSA
+1393 ELNSENFSA
-1402 DLSCTF
+1402 DLSRAF
-1408 ADDRA
+1408 DDNRSCKN
-1413 YIGGFN
+1413 GFN
-1419 SVLNSNVEDSRGIK
+1419 SVHNSHVEDSRSIK
-1433 YRKKPCSSKSKSSV
+1433 YRKKNSSYKSKASV

-1460 IDVSVRAYF
+1460 IEVSVRAYF
-1469 PQSFVIVDKKLAWF
+1469 PQSFVIVDKNIAWF

>member
-1 MSLIMDHKDC
+1 MDKT
-11 KHDNNETIV
+11 ETS
-20 LQKLLEDAV
+20 KENLEYTILKQNLVEAV

-35 EDLLMQ
+35 EDLLTQ

-49 AFQEF
+49 SFLEF

-69 KNALACTN
+69 ENAIANSN
-77 ASSSSQSQGN
+77 ASSSSQTQCDASSN
-87 AASTVSSAKISP
+87 ASYTNISP
-99 SKSQDIST
+99 SKCQDDST
-107 SLHSPTSLT
+107 LLQSNNSLSSA
-116 RSESTSINSGCCQDP
+116 ESTSFTCSNCQDP
-131 SKIDSALT
+131 SKIDSASL
-139 KVKSESSKATSTS
+139 KVKSESSTATSKS
-152 DVLKSREVIQ
+152 DVLKAYEVVQ

-168 LSNLIQDQASLISRI
+168 LSNHIEDQASLIQKI
-183 PVTQN
+183 PITQR
-188 EIDLFKS
+188 EIELFKM

-230 NCPRLNKSK
+230 NCPRLNKTK
-239 DEPSSVFVGDRDNDT
+239 DEASSVFVGDRDNDT
-254 TCQTK
+254 SCQTK
-259 KVKSIACKDCPVRDF
+259 KVKGIACKDCPVRDF
-274 VKLDD
+274 VKLTD

-347 SSSLNQNVVSDA
+347 TNSLNQNLASNAEPQELDA
-359 SSQDLDG
+359 FGDLHYIG
-366 TQEQHSCDQGNKPH
+366 KENEPLAQNTS
-380 AEKAT
+380 T
-385 NTLSSI
+385 TLSNV
-391 TSTNSNPTNSK
+391 TSTNGNRTNSK
-402 DLSLD
+402 DLSLE
-407 KRLVTEVL
+407 KKLVTEVL

-435 GSGYHLWIFFNEAL
+435 GSGYHLWIFFSEAL

-504 ILKGNSAF
+504 LLKGNSAF
-512 VDDNLNAYND
+512 VDDKLNAYND
-522 QFTRL
+522 QFARL
-527 DKVHKHDLNFVQNK
+527 DKVHKHDLNFVQSK
-541 IHQWSSILLN
+541 IHQWSCILLN
-551 QVGQCIGNSN
+551 QVGQCIGNGN
-561 FGLNQ
+561 FSLNQ
-566 ASVENVTVPSNFANG
+566 ASVANVTVPSNTTNG
-581 SLSNCDKDITKGFCN
+581 SVANCGKDFNKGFCN
-596 SDFNIDTEF
+596 EDFNIDTEF
-605 SLEIENLIEAEDGC
+605 SLEIENLIETEDGS
-619 ASSKDGIYTKEN
+619 ASSKEVIYTNEN

-651 AFDNGLSKKVLT
+651 ALDNGLSKKVLT

-680 LTNYQ
+680 LTNQQ

-692 VDSIFERN
+692 VDSIFEPNTDN
-700 KDSKEH
+700 KEQVLS
-706 YGAELSINA
+706 ELSINA
-715 ESNFNKL
+715 ESNFNKV
-722 SYDELSENSSS
+722 SNDELSENSSS

-741 DFNFDDLK
+741 TFNFDDLK
-749 TPCVYIIFSN
+749 APCIYIIFSN

-824 VIIDGFKAS
+824 VIIEGFKAS
-833 KIKFLVKDLRYKGAT
+833 KIKCLVKDLRYKGAT
-848 LDTVFTGKL
+848 LDVEFSAKL
-857 KDEQQKAVDSV
+857 KEKQQKAVDAV

-909 QQWIAKLNELLS
+909 KQWIEKLNEFLT
-921 FNMLLPNYQTKSGK
+921 FNMFLPNYQTKNGM
-935 NKQRKSHIGH
+935 NKQRKTHIGH

-994 YYSVLSYINSKR
+994 YYSVLSYVNSKR

-1022 KFLYQLGPVLYSY
+1022 KFLYQLGPVLYTY

-1043 SNLPHF
+1043 SNLPHY

-1061 CESNNYNL
+1061 SESNKYNL
-1069 LLEELINCKKRNLK
+1069 LLDELINCEKRNRK
-1083 IIADVK
+1083 IIADVN
-1089 ECMLNHRTPLVL
+1089 ECVLNHRTPLVL
-1101 TNRVEHAKA
+1101 TNRVEHAKV

-1121 KHIVLIL
+1121 KHVVLIL

-1143 ESIPDHESLVIV
+1143 ETIPNNEFLVIV
-1155 ATGQCVGE
+1155 ATGQCIGE

-1184 VEQYAGRICREY
+1184 VEQYAGRISRDY
-1196 PNKKDIIVYDYLDV
+1196 PNKKDIIVYDYLDI

-1241 ALLQAFESKDPL
+1241 ALLQAFEPREPL
-1253 DLAENANLSDSSNS
+1253 DLEENDNLSDSSNS
-1267 QASRANSSTAGG
+1267 QSSRANIGTDVGG
-1279 AATFGDNSIGVSS
+1279 ANLGDNNISLGS
-1292 DHDDNSIQ
+1292 DLYDKSLQ
-1300 NSEDCFE
+1300 NTNDYFE

-1334 QEEIIVF
+1334 HEEIIVF
-1341 ASSMDDKLVKD
+1341 ASSMDEHVVTD
-1352 FSLKV
+1352 FSLNV
-1357 QKLIEFGVRVAVVTC
+1357 QMLIEFGVRVVVVTC
-1372 NNALQKRNNAKLD
+1372 NNALQRHHDAAHKERN
-1385 ELDFDDEL
+1385 FDDEF
-1393 EFNSENYSA
+1393 EFNSENFSGDLLSA
-1402 DLSCTF
+1402 IDDDNRSCK
-1408 ADDRA
+1408 
-1413 YIGGFN
+1413 GGFN
-1419 SVLNSNVEDSRGIK
+1419 STHNSPTEDCRCIK
-1433 YRKKPCSSKSKSSV
+1433 YRKKNSSYKSKASV

-1460 IDVSVRAYF
+1460 IEVSVRTYF

-1502 PLDVQDLLEIAYQS
+1502 PLDVQDLLEIAYQILFT

>member
-1 MSLIMDHKDC
+1 MDHKEFSP
-11 KHDNNETIV
+11 DNSETIV

-35 EDLLMQ
+35 EDLLTQ

-54 KAKNPLKQAEVMQKI
+54 KAKNPLKQAELMQKI
-69 KNALACTN
+69 ENAIANSN
-77 ASSSSQSQGN
+77 ASSSSQSQGDASSN
-87 AASTVSSAKISP
+87 ASSAKSSP

-107 SLHSPTSLT
+107 SLHSPTSLK
-116 RSESTSINSGCCQDP
+116 RAESTSIHSGCCQDP

-152 DVLKSREVIQ
+152 DVLKSREVVQ

-168 LSNLIQDQASLISRI
+168 LSNHIQDQASLIKRI
-183 PVTQN
+183 PITQN

-195 YFKGREDVFSLRS
+195 YFKGRDDVFSLRS

-230 NCPRLNKSK
+230 NCPRFNKTD
-239 DEPSSVFVGDRDNDT
+239 DEVSSSFVDAREKVSSN
-254 TCQTK
+254 QTK

-305 SKCYF
+305 SKCNF

-347 SSSLNQNVVSDA
+347 TNSLNQN
-359 SSQDLDG
+359 QDSNARV
-366 TQEQHSCDQGNKPH
+366 QELAPFEELHSFGKDNELLAQNNS
-380 AEKAT
+380 T
-385 NTLSSI
+385 TLSNV
-391 TSTNSNPTNSK
+391 TSTNGNRNSK

-421 KQESIDYLLERSRS
+421 KQESINYLLERSRS
-435 GSGYHLWIFFNEAL
+435 GSGYHLWIFFSEAL

-463 VGASNLG
+463 VGASNIG

-478 RMIPTQDYVPKGGFG
+478 RMIPTQDYVQKGGFG

-504 ILKGNSAF
+504 LLKGNSAF

-541 IHQWSSILLN
+541 IHQWCSILLN
-551 QVGQCIGNSN
+551 HVGQGIGNSN

-566 ASVENVTVPSNFANG
+566 ARVANVTVPSNNSNG
-581 SLSNCDKDITKGFCN
+581 SVANCGNELNTSFYNEDFYAN
-596 SDFNIDTEF
+596 SEF
-605 SLEIENLIEAEDGC
+605 SLEIENLIESEDERV
-619 ASSKDGIYTKEN
+619 SSKDGIYTKEN

-669 VLPIRVTLKNE
+669 VLPIRVILKNE
-680 LTNYQ
+680 LANQ
-685 NRQNSNL
+685 HNRQNSNL
-692 VDSIFERN
+692 VDSILERN

-706 YGAELSINA
+706 EGAELSNNA
-715 ESNFNKL
+715 ESDFNKA
-722 SYDELSENSSS
+722 SIDELSDKSSYLS
-733 INLLSKFE
+733 LLSKFE

-833 KIKFLVKDLRYKGAT
+833 NIKYLVKDLRYKGAT
-848 LDTVFTGKL
+848 LDTVFSGKL
-857 KDEQQKAVDSV
+857 KDEQQKAVESV
-868 LGNDYGIINATT
+868 LGNDYGIINAAT

-909 QQWIAKLNELLS
+909 QQWIEKLSKFLT

-935 NKQRKSHIGH
+935 NKQRQTHIGH
-945 LWSNSNT
+945 LWANSNT

-994 YYSVLSYINSKR
+994 YYSVLSYVDSKR

-1043 SNLPHF
+1043 SSLLHY
-1049 VFIRFTPFISKN
+1049 VFIRFTPFASKN

-1069 LLEELINCKKRNLK
+1069 LLDDLINCKKRNRK

-1089 ECMLNHRTPLVL
+1089 ECILNLRTPLIL

-1143 ESIPDHESLVIV
+1143 ESIPDNESLVVV

-1184 VEQYAGRICREY
+1184 VEQYAGRISREY
-1196 PNKKDIIVYDYLDV
+1196 PNKKDIIVYDYLDI

-1253 DLAENANLSDSSNS
+1253 DLAENANLSDGSNS

-1292 DHDDNSIQ
+1292 DYDDNSIQ

-1307 NSTFRKQKGMYS
+1307 NSTYRKQKGMYS
-1319 DLEYQEIFKQDFYNA
+1319 DLEYLEFFKQDFYNA
-1334 QEEIIVF
+1334 QDEIIVF
-1341 ASSMDDKLVKD
+1341 ASSMDEKLVKD
-1352 FSLKV
+1352 FSLNV
-1357 QKLIEFGVRVAVVTC
+1357 QKLIEFGVRVVVVTC
-1372 NNALQKRNNAKLD
+1372 YNALQKQNKAKLD
-1385 ELDFDDEL
+1385 ERDYDDEL
-1393 EFNSENYSA
+1393 EFNSENLSEDLLSA
-1402 DLSCTF
+1402 F
-1408 ADDRA
+1408 DDNRA
-1413 YIGGFN
+1413 CIGVFN
-1419 SVLNSNVEDSRGIK
+1419 SSYNIHDEDNGGIK
-1433 YRKKPCSSKSKSSV
+1433 YRKKPCSPKSKTSV

-1460 IDVSVRAYF
+1460 IEVSVRAYF
-1469 PQSFVIVDKKLAWF
+1469 PQSFVIVDKNIAWF

>member
-1 MSLIMDHKDC
+1 MSNHI
-11 KHDNNETIV
+11 E
-20 LQKLLEDAV
+20 
-29 WQIFYL
+29 
-35 EDLLMQ
+35 
-41 HNISFGNK
+41 
-49 AFQEF
+49 
-54 KAKNPLKQAEVMQKI
+54 
-69 KNALACTN
+69 
-77 ASSSSQSQGN
+77 
-87 AASTVSSAKISP
+87 
-99 SKSQDIST
+99 
-107 SLHSPTSLT
+107 
-116 RSESTSINSGCCQDP
+116 
-131 SKIDSALT
+131 
-139 KVKSESSKATSTS
+139 
-152 DVLKSREVIQ
+152 
-162 DSYSLL
+162 
-168 LSNLIQDQASLISRI
+168 DQASLIQKTPI
-183 PVTQN
+183 TQSK
-188 EIDLFKS
+188 IDLFKS

-230 NCPRLNKSK
+230 NCPRLNKTK
-239 DEPSSVFVGDRDNDT
+239 DGASSVFVGDGDNDT
-254 TCQTK
+254 NSQTK

-274 VKLDD
+274 VKLTD

-299 YVSTEN
+299 YVSTKN

-504 ILKGNSAF
+504 LLNGNSAF

-527 DKVHKHDLNFVQNK
+527 ENVHRHDLNFVQNK
-541 IHQWSSILLN
+541 IYQWSSILLN
-551 QVGQCIGNSN
+551 QVGQGIGNSN

-566 ASVENVTVPSNFANG
+566 ASVANVTVPSNISNG
-581 SLSNCDKDITKGFCN
+581 SFAKCGIDLTKGFCN
-596 SDFNIDTEF
+596 NDFNVNTEF
-605 SLEIENLIEAEDGC
+605 SLEIENLIEAEEGC
-619 ASSKDGIYTKEN
+619 ASSKEGFYTKEN

-680 LTNYQ
+680 LTNQ
-685 NRQNSNL
+685 HNRQNSNL
-692 VDSIFERN
+692 VDSILERN
-700 KDSKEH
+700 KDSKEQD
-706 YGAELSINA
+706 GSELSNNA
-715 ESNFNKL
+715 ESDFNKANL
-722 SYDELSENSSS
+722 NEFCENSSS

-741 DFNFDDLK
+741 YFNFDDLK

-759 SVAIFKRNLKQSL
+759 SVAIFKRNLKQNL

-833 KIKFLVKDLRYKGAT
+833 NIKYLVKDLRYKGAT
-848 LDTVFTGKL
+848 LDTVFSGKL
-857 KDEQQKAVDSV
+857 KDEQQKAVESV
-868 LGNDYGIINATT
+868 LGNDYGIINAAT

-909 QQWIAKLNELLS
+909 QQWIAKLNEFLS

-935 NKQRKSHIGH
+935 NKQRQTHIGH

-966 SNGRLNTELLNNYG
+966 SNGCLNTELLNNYG

-994 YYSVLSYINSKR
+994 YYSVLSYVNSKR

-1035 SAMQKSLE
+1035 SAKQKSLE
-1043 SNLPHF
+1043 SNLPHY
-1049 VFIRFTPFISKN
+1049 VFIRFTPFTSKN
-1061 CESNNYNL
+1061 CESNKYNL
-1069 LLEELINCKKRNLK
+1069 LLEDLINCEKRNRK
-1083 IIADVK
+1083 IISDVK
-1089 ECMLNHRTPLVL
+1089 ECILNLRTPLVL

-1110 LAKALTDGNVA
+1110 LAKALTDGNIA

-1128 GNTSNKETQQRRQYL
+1128 GNTSNKENQQRRQYL
-1143 ESIPDHESLVIV
+1143 ESIPDNESLVIV

-1169 LDTLMLTCPIKNNVN
+1169 LDTLMLTCPIKNTVN
-1184 VEQYAGRICREY
+1184 VEQYVGRISREY
-1196 PNKKDIIVYDYLDV
+1196 PNKKDIIVYDYLDM

-1241 ALLQAFESKDPL
+1241 ALLQAFESKEPL
-1253 DLAENANLSDSSNS
+1253 DLDENANLSDGSNS

-1307 NSTFRKQKGMYS
+1307 NSTYRKQKGMYS
-1319 DLEYQEIFKQDFYNA
+1319 DLEYQEIFKQDFCNA

-1341 ASSMDDKLVKD
+1341 ASSMDEHLVKD
-1352 FSLKV
+1352 FSLNV
-1357 QKLIEFGVRVAVVTC
+1357 QKLIEFGVRVVVVTC
-1372 NNALQKRNNAKLD
+1372 NKALQRHLD
-1385 ELDFDDEL
+1385 ATLKERDFDDEL
-1393 EFNSENYSA
+1393 EFNSENLSEDLLSA
-1402 DLSCTF
+1402 FDDNRACT
-1408 ADDRA
+1408 
-1413 YIGGFN
+1413 GVFN
-1419 SVLNSNVEDSRGIK
+1419 SSYNIHDEDNGGIK
-1433 YRKKPCSSKSKSSV
+1433 YRKKPCSPKSKTFV
-1447 YLDNVVSTLRQVG
+1447 YLDNVVSTLKQVG

-1483 ALNPLDKVEKN
+1483 ALNPLDKIEKN

-1502 PLDVQDLLEIAYQS
+1502 NVDVMELLEISNSLVKN